1 VSLEVGTMQKA
12 KSDVGEKP
20 ADALKVAELRYRR
33 LFETSQDGILILDA
47 ETGEIT
53 DVNPYLVKLL
63 GYPLKEFLG
72 KKLWETGSFNVSK
85 SSRAAIHELQK
96 KQCTRFDDLPIET
109 KDGRF
114 VHVEFISNAYKVGK
128 AKIIQCNIRDIT
140 EQKQLQALQEA
151 GYQIAIAAETTSS
164 LNDLYPQI
172 HQIISSVMPA
182 ENFYITLYDEAHNL
196 LRFPYFHD
204 EADVPFLDEIEPGKG
219 LTAYVL
225 RTGKSLLCTQAV
237 HDELERQ
244 GAVILL
250 GVPSAI
256 WLGVPLIIQGKTIG
270 AMVVQH
276 YSDPEAYGEREQH
289 MLEFVSLQVALA
301 ISRKQTEDALRE
313 SEQRLQNAEHV
324 ANLGSWEMDIAT
336 GLSMWSAEFFRI
348 YGFGPNAFEPTAEI
362 ELALTHPDDRE
373 KSSQALGQAIA
384 DKGVYSVEKRII
396 RPDGSIVWVDTKGMV
411 VCDSNG
417 TPIKLVGSC
426 LDITARKEAEEKL
439 RYLSTHDPLTGLYDR
454 GYFEAEMARLEH
466 GRQFPISIVMA
477 DVDHLKETNDRE
489 GHSAGDELL
498 KKVARVFTVSFRA
511 EDMIARIG
519 GDEFAILLPNT
530 GAVAAE
536 NALRR
541 VHRILQEHNDA
552 HAKRQLQ
559 LSFGVSTAEKPTPLA
574 AVLSEA
580 DRKMYADKETHYGP
594 PQKHVI
600 KTKREGPLGGA
611 PKST

>member
-1 VSLEVGTMQKA
+1 MQKA
-12 KSDVGEKP
+12 KHDVGEKP
-20 ADALKVAELRYRR
+20 DKAPDVSELRYRR
-33 LFETSQDGILILDA
+33 LFETAQDGILILNA

-53 DVNPYLVKLL
+53 DVNPFLVKLL

-72 KKLWETGSFNVSK
+72 KKLWETGSFKVSK
-85 SSRAAIHELQK
+85 NSQATIYELQK
-96 KQCTRFDDLPIET
+96 KQFTRFEDLPIET

-204 EADVPFLDEIEPGKG
+204 EADVPFLGEIEPGKG

-324 ANLGSWEMDIAT
+324 ANLGSWEMDIAN
-336 GLSMWSAEFFRI
+336 GRSMWSAEFFRI

-362 ELALTHPDDRE
+362 ELALTHQDDRE

-417 TPIKLVGSC
+417 IPIKLVGSC

-498 KKVARVFTVSFRA
+498 KEVARVFTVSFRA

-541 VHRILQEHNDA
+541 MHRILQERNAA
-552 HAKRQLQ
+552 HAKRPLQ

-594 PQKHVI
+594 PLKITGKKKQN
-600 KTKREGPLGGA
+600 G
-611 PKST
+611 